1 MTTFRFTAVATC
13 VAIIAGCAES
23 KSPPA
28 KVAGSTAQVSA
39 NGHDAAKSE
48 QSSVSDVHPTEPIS
62 NDPHST
68 VAAGQQA
75 VEVEIRNWDQT
86 QELIASNKGKI
97 VVVDLW
103 SNSCLPCL
111 REFPHLVAMQK
122 KYPDTVACI
131 SVNLNYI
138 GLPDEPPEASRE
150 EVLEFLQKEGATMRN
165 IISSDADEVIYKKLM
180 LSAIPA
186 VYVYNQSGT
195 LEKRFDNER
204 LAETKAEFTYE
215 KDVAPLVE
223 SLLAQPK

>member
-1 MTTFRFTAVATC
+1 MMVYRVISVAACLAV
-13 VAIIAGCAES
+13 VAGCAES

-28 KVAGSTAQVSA
+28 KVAGSTAQVSP
-39 NGHDAAKSE
+39 NGHETPNTEGAGS
-48 QSSVSDVHPTEPIS
+48 SDVHPTEAVS
-62 NDPHST
+62 NDPHDT

-86 QELIASNKGKI
+86 QELIAGNKGKI

-111 REFPHLVAMQK
+111 REFPHLVALQK
-122 KYPDTVACI
+122 KYPDTVVCI

-150 EVLEFLQKEGATMRN
+150 QVLEFLKKENATMRN

-186 VYVYNQSGT
+186 VYVYNQSGA

-215 KDVAPLVE
+215 KDVVPLVD